1 MRTESPRHAKPPQ
14 YAGAPRPGRAPA
26 RASPQQARRRRA
38 TGVELR
44 WETSSPRGT
53 TAMPA
58 ASPTTPP
65 AARPRR
71 PCCPGSPARRASP
84 SGPRAASSSPGAPWP
99 TSPRSRR
106 RERAPDAV
114 PLHARRRGARRLA
127 VLGRPQV
134 ALPDLLVRRGARARP
149 QAPARH
155 LQRASRVPAG
165 PGGRRR
171 RQPVGPRFGA
181 EAPRAR
187 PQAVVH
193 APGDGLRRPGVRR
206 GARLHAR
213 PLGRGRMPPEPR
225 YRDRLARPDGHGE
238 LPLRARRVPGRRGP
252 QPSSPCAFTQAAARM
267 SSTRSPVRSA
277 RSAARTAAVWQI
289 IAGSHSSPRMGSGAI

>member
-1 MRTESPRHAKPPQ
+1 MR
-14 YAGAPRPGRAPA
+14 PRPGRAAA
-26 RASPQQARRRRA
+26 RASPRQARRRRA
-38 TGVELR
+38 AGPPSACPCARTA
-44 WETSSPRGT
+44 TSAGGWARCPNPAPR
-53 TAMPA
+53 
-58 ASPTTPP
+58 
-65 AARPRR
+65 
-71 PCCPGSPARRASP
+71 ARRAGRHP
-84 SGPRAASSSPGAPWP
+84 P
-99 TSPRSRR
+99 PRSAAGTPRPR
-106 RERAPDAV
+106 P
-114 PLHARRRGARRLA
+114 ARRLA
-127 VLGRPQV
+127 VLGRPQA
-134 ALPDLLVRRGARARP
+134 ALPDLLVRHGARARP

-171 RQPVGPRFGA
+171 RQPVGPRSGA
-181 EAPRAR
+181 HAPRAR

-225 YRDRLARPDGHGE
+225 YHDRLARPDGHGE